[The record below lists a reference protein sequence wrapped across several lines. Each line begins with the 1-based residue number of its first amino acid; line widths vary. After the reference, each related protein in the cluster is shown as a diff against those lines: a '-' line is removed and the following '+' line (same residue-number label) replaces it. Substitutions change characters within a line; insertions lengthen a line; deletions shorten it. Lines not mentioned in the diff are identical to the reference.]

1 MQSKYRCWILM
12 RLRARGEVPE
22 AMYKATLSRTFRECE
37 ELGAGRIQ
45 RLIASHG
52 SDRFMTPVL

>member
-1 MQSKYRCWILM
+1 MDPQAPR
-12 RLRARGEVPE
+12 EVPE

-37 ELGAGRIQ
+37 ELGAGRIE